1 MAAGR
6 SRHRPGADS
15 SLELP
20 QTGQGSGRQS
30 THLPPNRGHR
40 EVTSSKAE
48 GAGSPLQVE
57 VVKDRVND
65 TAHALDIHKAD
76 HRAGASSHLAP
87 RRSTV
92 RSRWWCAAWATDT
105 WETCRTITARAN
117 RFPVVAPSARAASAP
132 GKGGKRPRP
141 VRGSRL
147 DIHKQ
152 AYITHRDPSLTPKS
166 SWHMVSRKDKV
177 EIGNSV

>member
-1 MAAGR
+1 MIRPTLWTFTKQTIGR
-6 SRHRPGADS
+6 VRRR
-15 SLELP
+15 
-20 QTGQGSGRQS
+20 T
-30 THLPPNRGHR
+30 
-40 EVTSSKAE
+40 
-48 GAGSPLQVE
+48 
-57 VVKDRVND
+57 
-65 TAHALDIHKAD
+65 
-76 HRAGASSHLAP
+76 SHLDEAP
-87 RRSTV
+87 FDHVGGAQLGPQIPGRL
-92 RSRWWCAAWATDT
+92 
-105 WETCRTITARAN
+105 CRTITARAN

-177 EIGNSV
+177 EIGNSG